1 MKNPQIE
8 NVRVFAIEAIGDYPH
23 LKGEIKALWELM
35 MSEIEEGG
43 SIHHEADLC
52 IQSITDLIT
61 EEDEK

>member
-8 NVRVFAIEAIGDYPH
+8 NARVFAVDTIKEYPH
-23 LKGEIKALWELM
+23 LKEEIKELWSLM
-35 MSEIEEGG
+35 MSEIGEGG

-61 EEDEK
+61 GDE

>member
-8 NVRVFAIEAIGDYPH
+8 NVRVFALDAIKDNPH
-23 LKGEIKALWELM
+23 LKEEIKGLWSLM

-43 SIHHEADLC
+43 SIHHEANLC

-61 EEDEK
+61 GEDE